1 MRVLVVD
8 VGGTHVKLMHS
19 GSPDARK
26 FDSGDG
32 FTPQQVV
39 AGVKLHTSDW
49 KYDAATL
56 GIPSPVLRG
65 QVTEEPWNLGTGW
78 VGFDWAAALGVPVKV
93 LNDAAMQALGS
104 DEGGRMLF
112 LGLGSGLGTT
122 LVDDG
127 RVVALELAHFPYKD
141 STFEDVMGQ
150 RGLKSLGEDLWKA
163 AVIDGAKLLRAAL
176 VAEYVVLGGGNAR
189 LFGELPEG
197 FRRGHNDKA
206 FEGGF
211 RAWDRPEPFDYAIGR
226 PLDAEQCPLQAL
238 AKFAPRTH
246 LRELF
251 AQDPAR
257 ADRFFLKVGGHLSI
271 DYSKNLITQ
280 DSMTALFELAR
291 KTGVEQLRDE
301 MFSGQPINVTE
312 HRAVMHVALR
322 NRSGRPMPIGGR
334 DVMPDVRTALD
345 HIRGFSES
353 VRSGKWLGYT
363 GLRITDVVNI
373 GIGGSDLGPAM
384 VTQAMTPY
392 THDGPRTHF
401 VSNVDGAHLADTLR
415 KLHPATTLFTV
426 ASKTFTTQE
435 TMANARSAR
444 EWFLARS
451 KDETAIAKHFV
462 AISTNE
468 VEVKKFG
475 IAPENMFVF
484 WDWVGGRYSLWSS
497 IGLPIALA
505 AGYGHFEQILDGAH
519 EMDEHFRT
527 TPLEQNVPIVL
538 GLLGVWYASV
548 LRADSHAV
556 LPYEQHLQR
565 LPAYLQQ
572 LEMESNG
579 KRVDREG
586 HLVNVQTS
594 PIVWGEPGTNG
605 QHAFYQLL
613 HQGTRLVSSDFLV
626 GIETHDQ
633 LGEHHTLLVANCL
646 AQTEALMRGKTED
659 EARAELKAQGLSAE
673 AIDQLAP
680 HKVFPGNRP
689 STTIMYR
696 KLGPRTIGMLLAM
709 YEHRVF
715 TMGAVWNI
723 NSFDQWG
730 VELGKQLATAIV
742 KDLNAKDDP
751 SSHDASTN
759 NLIRLARTR

>member
-8 VGGTHVKLMHS
+8 IGGTHVKLMHS
-19 GSPDARK
+19 GNREARK
-26 FDSGDG
+26 FDSGEG

-39 AGVKLHTSDW
+39 AGITANTADW
-49 KYDAATL
+49 KYDVVSL
-56 GIPSPVLRG
+56 GIPSPVRRG
-65 QVTEEPWNLGTGW
+65 EVTAEPWNLGTGW
-78 VGFDWAAALGVPVKV
+78 IRFDWAAALGKPVKI

-112 LGLGSGLGTT
+112 LGLGSGLGTA

-127 RVVALELAHFPYKD
+127 RVVALELAHFPYQD
-141 STFEDVMGQ
+141 STFEDVLGQ
-150 RGLKSLGEDLWKA
+150 RGLTALGEDGWRA
-163 AVIDGAKLLRAAL
+163 AVIEGAQLLKAAF
-176 VAEYVVLGGGNAR
+176 VAEYVVLGGGNVR
-189 LFGELPEG
+189 LFKDLPQG

-211 RAWDRPEPFDYAIGR
+211 RAWEAPEPSDIAPS
-226 PLDAEQCPLQAL
+226 PLEAL
-238 AKFAPRTH
+238 ASFAPREH
-246 LRELF
+246 LRDLF
-251 AQDPAR
+251 AKDPQR
-257 ADRFFLKVGGHLSI
+257 SDRFFLKVGEHLFV
-271 DYSKNLITQ
+271 DYSKNLITP
-280 DSMTALFELAR
+280 DSMKALFELAR
-291 KTGVEQLRDE
+291 KTGVEKLRDQ
-301 MFSGQPINVTE
+301 MFAGERINFTE
-312 HRAVMHVALR
+312 QRAVLHVALR
-322 NRSGRPMPIGGR
+322 NRSTRPMSVDGR
-334 DVMPDVRTALD
+334 DVMPDVRAALE
-345 HIRGFSES
+345 HMRTFSEA
-353 VRSGKWLGYT
+353 VRAGRWLGYT

-384 VTQAMTPY
+384 VTQALTPY

-415 KLHPATTLFTV
+415 GLHPATTLFTI

-435 TMANARSAR
+435 TMTNAHTAR
-444 EWFLARS
+444 AWFMARA
-451 KDETAIAKHFV
+451 KDDTAVAKHFV

-468 VEVKKFG
+468 NEVRKFG
-475 IAPENMFVF
+475 IAPDNMFVF
-484 WDWVGGRYSLWSS
+484 WDWVGGRYSLWAS

-505 AGYGHFEQILDGAH
+505 VGFGHFEQVLDGAH

-527 TPLEQNVPIVL
+527 APLEQNAPIVL

-548 LRADSHAV
+548 LGAASHAV

-565 LPAYLQQ
+565 LPAFLQQ

-579 KRVDREG
+579 KRVDRDG
-586 HLVNVQTS
+586 LVVDFQTS

-613 HQGTRLVSSDFLV
+613 HQGTRLVSTDFLV
-626 GIETHDQ
+626 GIESHDQ
-633 LGEHHTLLVANCL
+633 LGDHHRLLVANCI

-659 EARAELKAQGLSAE
+659 EAREELRAQGVTGDAL
-673 AIDQLAP
+673 DRLAA
-680 HKVFPGNRP
+680 HKIFPGNRP

-696 KLGPRTIGMLLAM
+696 KLGPRSLGMLLAL

-715 TMGAVWNI
+715 TMGAVWQI

-730 VELGKQLATAIV
+730 VELGKQLAAAV
-742 KDLNAKDDP
+742 AKDLAESGEGSNHD
-751 SSHDASTN
+751 SSTAQ
-759 NLIRLARTR
+759 LIRLAKSP

>member
-1 MRVLVVD
+1 MRVLVID

-19 GSPDARK
+19 GSPEARR
-26 FDSGDG
+26 FDSGAG

-39 AGVKLHTSDW
+39 AGVKAETRDW
-49 KYDAATL
+49 NYDVITI

-65 QVTEEPWNLGTGW
+65 RVMEEPWNLGKGW
-78 VGFDWAAALGVPVKV
+78 VDFDWRAALGKPVKI

-112 LGLGSGLGTT
+112 LGLGSGLGSA
-122 LVDDG
+122 LVEDG
-127 RVVALELAHFPYKD
+127 RVVGLELAHFPYEGQ
-141 STFEDVMGQ
+141 TLEDVLGQ
-150 RGLKSLGEDLWKA
+150 RGLEALGVDRWRA
-163 AVIDGAKLLRAAL
+163 AVLEGAALLRAACA
-176 VAEYVVLGGGNAR
+176 AEYVVLGGGNVR
-189 LFGELPEG
+189 LFDELPG
-197 FRRGHNDKA
+197 WIRRGNNDKA

-211 RAWDRPEPFDYAIGR
+211 RAWDGPETGDIGSTS
-226 PLDAEQCPLQAL
+226 PLAAL
-238 AKFAPRTH
+238 AAYAPREH

-251 AQDPAR
+251 KTDPAR
-257 ADRFFLKVGGHLSI
+257 ADRFFLTVGDHLFI
-271 DYSKNLITQ
+271 DYSKNLITR

-291 KTGVEQLRDE
+291 KTGVEQRRDQ
-301 MFSGQPINVTE
+301 MFAGEPINTTE
-312 HRAVMHVALR
+312 HRAVLHVALR
-322 NRSGRPMPIGGR
+322 NRSNRPMFVDGR
-334 DVMPDVRTALD
+334 DVMPDVNAALE
-345 HIRGFSES
+345 HMRAFSES
-353 VRSGKWLGYT
+353 VRGGKWTGYT

-384 VTQAMTPY
+384 AAQALTPY

-415 KLHPATTLFTV
+415 GLHPATTLFTI

-444 EWFLARS
+444 DWFLQRA
-451 KDETAIAKHFV
+451 KDEAAVARHFV

-468 VEVKKFG
+468 AEVERFG

-505 AGYGHFEQILDGAH
+505 AGFGHFEQMLDGAH

-527 TPLEQNVPIVL
+527 APFEKNLPVL
-538 GLLGVWYASV
+538 MGLLAVWYGNFFH
-548 LRADSHAV
+548 ADTVAV

-579 KRVDREG
+579 KRVDRDG
-586 HLVNVQTS
+586 AVLDVQSS
-594 PIVWGEPGTNG
+594 PVVWGEPGTNG
-605 QHAFYQLL
+605 QHAFFQLL
-613 HQGTRLVSSDFLV
+613 HQWTRMVSTDFLV
-626 GIETHDQ
+626 GIETHDPV
-633 LGEHHTLLVANCL
+633 GEHHRLLVANCI
-646 AQTEALMRGKTED
+646 AQTEALMRGKTEQ
-659 EARAELKAQGLSAE
+659 EAREELKAQGLPGDE
-673 AIDQLAP
+673 VDRLAP

-689 STTIMYR
+689 STTIVYR
-696 KLGPRTIGMLLAM
+696 KLGPRTLGRLLAL

-715 TMGAVWNI
+715 TMGAVWHI

-730 VELGKQLATAIV
+730 VELGKQLASAV
-742 KDLNAKDDP
+742 AKDLVATGETT
-751 SSHDASTN
+751 SHDSSTN
-759 NLIRLARTR
+759 HLIRLAKTR

>member
-19 GSPDARK
+19 GSPEARK

-39 AGVKLHTSDW
+39 DGIKAHTRDW
-49 KYDAATL
+49 KYDVVTI

-65 QVTEEPWNLGTGW
+65 TVIEEPWNLGKGW
-78 VGFDWAAALGVPVKV
+78 VGFDWAAALGKPVRIM
-93 LNDAAMQALGS
+93 NDAAMQALGS

-112 LGLGSGLGTT
+112 IGLGSGLGTA
-122 LVDDG
+122 LVDEG
-127 RVVALELAHFPYKD
+127 RVVSLELAHFPYKNQ
-141 STFEDVMGQ
+141 TLEDLMGQ
-150 RGLKSLGEDLWKA
+150 RGLAALGEAKWKKV
-163 AVIDGAKLLRAAL
+163 VIEGAQLLRAAMA
-176 VAEYVVLGGGNAR
+176 AEYVVIGGGNAR
-189 LFGELPEG
+189 LFDKLPDG
-197 FRRGHNDKA
+197 FRHGHNDKA

-211 RAWDRPEPFDYAIGR
+211 RAWAGLETAGAGWSG
-226 PLDAEQCPLQAL
+226 LKSL
-238 AKFAPRTH
+238 ASFAPREH

-251 AQDPAR
+251 ATDPAR
-257 ADRFFLKVGGHLSI
+257 AERFFLTIGSHLFI
-271 DYSKNLITQ
+271 DYSKNLITPE
-280 DSMTALFELAR
+280 SMAALFDLAR
-291 KTGVEQLRDE
+291 RTGVESLRDQ
-301 MFSGQPINVTE
+301 MFAGTPINNTE
-312 HRAVMHVALR
+312 KRPVLHVALR
-322 NRSGRPMPIGGR
+322 NRSNRPMIVNGR
-334 DVMPDVRTALD
+334 DVMPDVRAALD
-345 HIRGFSES
+345 HIRSFSEA

-363 GLRITDVVNI
+363 GMRITDVVNI

-384 VTQAMTPY
+384 VAQALTPY
-392 THDGPRTHF
+392 SHDGPRTHF

-415 KLHPATTLFTV
+415 SLHPATTLFTI

-444 EWFLARS
+444 DWFLSRAKDDAAVAR
-451 KDETAIAKHFV
+451 HFV

-468 VEVKKFG
+468 SEVKQFG

-497 IGLPIALA
+497 IGLPIAIA
-505 AGYGHFEQILDGAH
+505 AGYGHFEQLLDGAH

-527 TPLEQNVPIVL
+527 APLEQNAPIIL
-538 GLLGVWYASV
+538 GLLGVWYSSV
-548 LRADSHAV
+548 LGADSHAV

-565 LPAYLQQ
+565 LPAFLQQ

-579 KRVDREG
+579 KRVDRDG
-586 HLVNVQTS
+586 RPVDMQTS

-605 QHAFYQLL
+605 QHAFFQLL
-613 HQGTRLVSSDFLV
+613 HQGTRLVSTDFLV
-626 GIETHDQ
+626 GIESHDR
-633 LGEHHTLLVANCL
+633 LGEHHRLLVANCL

-659 EARAELKAQGLSAE
+659 EARAELTAQGLSAA
-673 AIDQLAP
+673 AIDELAP

-689 STTIMYR
+689 STTIVYR
-696 KLGPRTIGMLLAM
+696 KLGPRSLGMLLAL

-730 VELGKQLATAIV
+730 VELGKQLANAIV
-742 KDLNAKDDP
+742 KDLA
-751 SSHDASTN
+751 SSTAATSHDSSTN
-759 NLIRLARTR
+759 QLITLVKPDGRMA

>member
-8 VGGTHVKLMHS
+8 VGGTHVKLRHS
-19 GSPDARK
+19 GSPDVRR

-32 FTPQQVV
+32 YTPRQVI
-39 AGVKLHTSDW
+39 AGIQANTADW
-49 KYDAATL
+49 KFDVVTI

-65 QVTEEPWNLGTGW
+65 EVIEEPWNLGTGW
-78 VGFDWAAALGVPVKV
+78 IGFDWAAALGKPVR
-93 LNDAAMQALGS
+93 LINDAAMQALGS

-112 LGLGSGLGTT
+112 LGLGSGLGTA

-141 STFEDVMGQ
+141 STFEDVLGQ
-150 RGLKSLGEDLWKA
+150 RGLNALGEEAWRA
-163 AVIDGAKLLRAAL
+163 AVIEGARLLRAAL
-176 VAEYVVLGGGNAR
+176 VVEQVVLGGGNAR
-189 LFGELPEG
+189 LFEALPDG

-206 FEGGF
+206 FEGGL
-211 RAWDRPEPFDYAIGR
+211 RAWDRPEPAGSG
-226 PLDAEQCPLQAL
+226 PLSAL
-238 AKFAPRTH
+238 ASFAPRAH
-246 LRELF
+246 LRDLF
-251 AQDPAR
+251 ATDPGR
-257 ADRFFLKVGGHLSI
+257 ADRFFLKVGEQLMV
-271 DYSKNLITQ
+271 DYSKNLIT
-280 DSMTALFELAR
+280 DESMQALFALAR
-291 KTGVEQLRDE
+291 TTGVEALRDQ
-301 MFSGQPINVTE
+301 MFAGDPVNVTE
-312 HRAVMHVALR
+312 HRAVLHVALR
-322 NRSGRPMPIGGR
+322 NRSARPLTIAGR
-334 DVMPDVRTALD
+334 DVMPDVGAALQ
-345 HIRGFSES
+345 HMRAFSES
-353 VRSGKWLGYT
+353 VRAGRWLGYT

-384 VTQAMTPY
+384 VAQALTPY
-392 THDGPRTHF
+392 THDGPRAHF

-415 KLHPATTLFTV
+415 GLDPATTLFTV

-435 TMANARSAR
+435 TMTNARTAR
-444 EWFLARS
+444 DWFLARA
-451 KDETAIAKHFV
+451 KDQAAIAKHFV
-462 AISTNE
+462 AISTNAAA
-468 VEVKKFG
+468 VEAFG

-505 AGYGHFEQILDGAH
+505 AGFGHFEQLLDGAH

-527 TPLEQNVPIVL
+527 APLERNLPIVL

-548 LRADSHAV
+548 LGADSHAV
-556 LPYEQHLQR
+556 LPYEQRLQR

-579 KRVDREG
+579 KRVDRHG
-586 HLVNVQTS
+586 RVVDVQTS
-594 PIVWGEPGTNG
+594 PVVWGEPGTNG

-613 HQGTRLVSSDFLV
+613 HQGTRLVSADFLV
-626 GIETHDQ
+626 GIETHDPM
-633 LGEHHTLLVANCL
+633 GDHHRLLVANCL
-646 AQTEALMRGKTED
+646 AQTAALMRGKTED
-659 EARAELKAQGLSAE
+659 EARAELAAQGLAAE

-696 KLGPRTIGMLLAM
+696 KLGPRTLGMLLAL

-715 TMGAVWNI
+715 TMGAVWQI

-730 VELGKQLATAIV
+730 VELGKQLATTVAG
-742 KDLNAKDDP
+742 DLAA
-751 SSHDASTN
+751 SGAATTHDASTSH
-759 NLIRLARTR
+759 LIRLARGEA

>member
-8 VGGTHVKLMHS
+8 VGGTHVKLRHS
-19 GSPDARK
+19 GSPEARK

-39 AGVKLHTSDW
+39 AGVKANTVDW
-49 KYDAATL
+49 TYDVIAI

-65 QVTEEPWNLGTGW
+65 EVIEEPWNLGTGW
-78 VGFDWAAALGVPVKV
+78 VGFDWTASLGKPVRI

-104 DEGGRMLF
+104 DQGGRMLF
-112 LGLGSGLGTT
+112 LGLGSGLGTA
-122 LVDDG
+122 LVDEG
-127 RVVALELAHFPYKD
+127 RIVALELAHFPYKD
-141 STFEDVMGQ
+141 STFEDVLGQ
-150 RGLKSLGEDLWKA
+150 RGLNALGEDAWRA
-163 AVIDGAKLLRAAL
+163 AVIDGARLLRAAF

-189 LFGELPEG
+189 LFDALPDG

-211 RAWDRPEPFDYAIGR
+211 RAWTGPQPGESARA
-226 PLDAEQCPLQAL
+226 PLKAL
-238 AKFAPRTH
+238 ASLAPREH

-251 AQDPAR
+251 ANDPGR
-257 ADRFFLKVGGHLSI
+257 ADRFFLQVGEHLFV
-271 DYSKNLITQ
+271 DYSKNLITA
-280 DSMTALFELAR
+280 DSMQALFALAR
-291 KTGVEQLRDE
+291 RTGVEALRDQ
-301 MFSGQPINVTE
+301 MFAGEPINATE
-312 HRAVMHVALR
+312 QRAVLHVALR
-322 NRSGRPMPIGGR
+322 NRSTRPMTIAGR
-334 DVMPDVRTALD
+334 DVMPDVRVVLEQMRA
-345 HIRGFSES
+345 FSES
-353 VRSGKWLGYT
+353 VRAGRWLGYT
-363 GLRITDVVNI
+363 GVRITDVVNI

-384 VTQAMTPY
+384 VAQALTPY

-415 KLHPATTLFTV
+415 SLHPATTLFTV

-444 EWFLARS
+444 EWFLARAQ
-451 KDETAIAKHFV
+451 DEAAVAKHFV

-468 VEVKKFG
+468 SEVRKFG
-475 IAPENMFVF
+475 IAPEHMFAF

-497 IGLPIALA
+497 IGLPIAVA
-505 AGYGHFEQILDGAH
+505 AGFDRFEQLLDGAH

-527 TPLEQNVPIVL
+527 APLEQNLPVVL

-548 LRADSHAV
+548 LGADSHAV

-579 KRVDREG
+579 KRVDRRG
-586 HLVNVQTS
+586 QVVTSQTS

-605 QHAFYQLL
+605 QHAFFQLL
-613 HQGTRLVSSDFLV
+613 HQGTRLVSTDFLV
-626 GIETHDQ
+626 GIETHDPI
-633 LGEHHTLLVANCL
+633 GDHHRLLVANCL

-659 EARAELKAQGLSAE
+659 EARAELAAQGHSGE
-673 AIDQLAP
+673 ALDRLAP

-696 KLGPRTIGMLLAM
+696 KLGPRTLGMLLAL

-715 TMGAVWNI
+715 TMGAVWQI

-730 VELGKQLATAIV
+730 VELGKQLAATVA
-742 KDLNAKDDP
+742 KDLIAGDAATN
-751 SSHDASTN
+751 HDASTSR
-759 NLIRLARTR
+759 LIQLAKGGA

>member
-8 VGGTHVKLMHS
+8 VGGTHVKLQHS
-19 GSPDARK
+19 GSPEPRK

-39 AGVKLHTSDW
+39 DGIQAHTRDW
-49 KYDAATL
+49 HYDVVTI
-56 GIPSPVLRG
+56 GIPSPVIRG
-65 QVTEEPWNLGTGW
+65 AVMEEPWNLGKGW
-78 VGFDWAAALGVPVKV
+78 VGFDWAAALGKPVKI

-112 LGLGSGLGTT
+112 LGLGSGLGTA

-127 RVVALELAHFPYKD
+127 RVVPLELAHLPFKGQ
-141 STFEDVMGQ
+141 TFEDLLGQ
-150 RGLKSLGEDLWKA
+150 RGLNALGEDAWKA
-163 AVIDGAKLLRAAL
+163 AVLEGAELLRAA
-176 VAEYVVLGGGNAR
+176 VAAEYIVLGGGNVR
-189 LFGELPEG
+189 LFETLPDRI
-197 FRRGHNDKA
+197 RRGHNDKA

-211 RAWDRPEPFDYAIGR
+211 RAWNQPELGGVSPS
-226 PLDAEQCPLQAL
+226 PLKAL
-238 AKFAPRTH
+238 AIHAPHQH

-251 AQDPAR
+251 AGDPGR
-257 ADRFFLKVGGHLSI
+257 AERFLLKVGGHLFI
-271 DYSKNLITQ
+271 DYSKNLITPE
-280 DSMTALFELAR
+280 SMQALFDLAR
-291 KTGVEQLRDE
+291 RTGVEQWRDR
-301 MFSGQPINVTE
+301 MFAGEPINVTE
-312 HRAVMHVALR
+312 QRAVLHVALR
-322 NRSGRPMPIGGR
+322 NRSTRAVLTAGR
-334 DVMPDVRTALD
+334 DVMPEVRAALD
-345 HIRGFSES
+345 HVRVFAES
-353 VRSGKWLGYT
+353 VRSGHWQGYT
-363 GLRITDVVNI
+363 GLRIADVVNI

-384 VTQAMTPY
+384 VTEALRPY
-392 THDGPRTHF
+392 SHDGPRLHF

-415 KLHPATTLFTV
+415 GLHPATTLFTI

-444 EWFLARS
+444 EWFLARAR
-451 KDETAIAKHFV
+451 DQRAVAKHFV
-462 AISTNE
+462 AVSTNAA
-468 VEVKKFG
+468 EVKKFG
-475 IAPENMFVF
+475 IAPENMFGF

-497 IGLPIALA
+497 IGLPIAIA
-505 AGYGHFEQILDGAH
+505 AGYGHFEQLLDGAH

-527 TPLEQNVPIVL
+527 APLEQNAPIIL

-548 LRADSHAV
+548 LGADSHAV
-556 LPYEQHLQR
+556 LPYEQRLQR

-579 KRVDREG
+579 KRVDRDG
-586 HLVNVQTS
+586 RLLDVQTS

-613 HQGTRLVSSDFLV
+613 HQGTRLVSADFLV
-626 GIETHDQ
+626 GIESHDP
-633 LGEHHTLLVANCL
+633 LGDHHRLLVANCL

-659 EARAELKAQGLSAE
+659 EARAELAAQGLSASQ
-673 AIDQLAP
+673 IDALAP

-689 STTIMYR
+689 STTIVYR
-696 KLGPRTIGMLLAM
+696 KLGPRTLGMLLAL

-730 VELGKQLATAIV
+730 VELGKQLAAGIAD
-742 KDLNAKDDP
+742 DLKSATP
-751 SSHDASTN
+751 ASHDSSTSQ
-759 NLIRLARTR
+759 LIALARTR